1 MTDSDV
7 RIRVTS
13 VHFVERGEAVRFSRQ
28 FANEG
33 SGRSTAAPRLA
44 ISRSPDRG
52 SD

>member
-33 SGRSTAAPRLA
+33 RWTVNGRASARDLA
-44 ISRSPDRG
+44 
-52 SD
+52 